1 VRVSLS
7 DPALAETILLRDPS
21 RNHACHELSR
31 KLADERA

>member
-21 RNHACHELSR
+21 RHHACHELSE
-31 KLADERA
+31 KPEDERV